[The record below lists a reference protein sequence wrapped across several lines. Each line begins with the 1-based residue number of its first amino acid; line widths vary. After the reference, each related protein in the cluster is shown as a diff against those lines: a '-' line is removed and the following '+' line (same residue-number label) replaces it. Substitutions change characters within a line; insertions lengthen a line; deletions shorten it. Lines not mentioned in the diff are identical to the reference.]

1 MKINLGKLVSV
12 IVQIA
17 VAAPAV
23 VAAVKPIVAAA
34 RKAGAPADS

>member
-12 IVQIA
+12 FVRIA

-23 VAAVKPIVAAA
+23 VAAVKPIIVAA
-34 RKAGAPADS
+34 RKNGEPADP